1 MPSLTEK
8 QARLAAFGPLEVQDT
23 CAGTKGLGVE
33 DSDYPYRT
41 PTQVGW
47 LRKPRWTSEPRLR
60 NSARMTP

>member
-1 MPSLTEK
+1 MPPLTEK
-8 QARLAAFGPLEVQDT
+8 QVQPAPFGGWGVQDT

-33 DSDYPYRT
+33 DVVFPYRT